1 MFLKTF
7 SSHFFRLSR
16 LSVALIMIHMIPIP
30 QRLGVRI
37 VDVVL
42 FCDLVQTIDERMPA
56 FQVFFQ
62 MRPATHLLIPWSIQ
76 FLASLVQRFL
86 NVYTPSSSLGFS
98 SFLPHHL
105 LNNWFLLNR
114 NATFYPVP
122 NLPNWVGL
130 SNV

>member
-42 FCDLVQTIDERMPA
+42 FCDLVQTIDARMPA

-76 FLASLVQRFL
+76 FLASLVQQFL
-86 NVYTPSSSLGFS
+86 NVYTPSFSLGFS

-122 NLPNWVGL
+122 YLPNWVGL